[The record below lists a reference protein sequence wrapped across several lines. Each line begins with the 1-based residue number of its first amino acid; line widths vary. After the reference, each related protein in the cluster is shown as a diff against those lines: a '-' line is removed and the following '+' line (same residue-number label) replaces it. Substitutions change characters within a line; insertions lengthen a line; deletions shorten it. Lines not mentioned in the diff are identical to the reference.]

1 MSDRE
6 PIFEKSRR
14 VDDVQHLR
22 LMTLL
27 DELVRDKGVMRA
39 ARDLKV
45 DRRTL
50 NAALET
56 RRLLR
61 RMQGTLE
68 KALLEGGG
76 SPAAEQRR
84 RSDALE
90 ERVKEVEGAVRDM
103 GGELNRGLA
112 AVGDEVK
119 TLKGWVER
127 LELRQVLRE
136 GDDGNQESQSAPP
149 GNTTALVSRY
159 TPRREFP
166 ELATLEPAADDEAV
180 FGDAWPLIQE
190 WRGLR
195 ENHPNRGKG
204 LEWLQDEEHLMLV
217 ELALLEEHG
226 LTLPPQDYPPQ
237 GPGPQQPDQ
246 LAPHHPGG
254 HPAGTGQGPTAP
266 PGAAGAHLQARAA
279 VIATGLECRYSTF
292 VEDY

>member
-14 VDDVQHLR
+14 VEDVQHLR

-39 ARDLKV
+39 ARDLSV

-50 NAALET
+50 NVALET
-56 RRLLR
+56 GQLSR
-61 RMQGTLE
+61 RMRGTLE

-76 SPAAEQRR
+76 SPAAEQRH

-90 ERVKEVEGAVRDM
+90 ERVKELEGTVREM

-119 TLKGWVER
+119 TLKGRVER
-127 LELRQVLRE
+127 LERRQARE
-136 GDDGNQESQSAPP
+136 EQGGNAQASQAAPP
-149 GNTTALVSRY
+149 GSKTAPVSGY
-159 TPRREFP
+159 IPRREFP
-166 ELATLEPAADDEAV
+166 ELATLEAADDDEAV
-180 FGDAWPLIQE
+180 FGEAWPLIQE

-195 ENHPNRGKG
+195 ENHPDRGKG
-204 LEWLQDEEHLMLV
+204 LEWLQDEERLMLV

-226 LTLPPQDYPPQ
+226 LTLPPQDYPLKGLDRNNQ
-237 GPGPQQPDQ
+237 TNWRYTT
-246 LAPHHPGG
+246 LADARHE
-254 HPAGTGQGPTAP
+254 
-266 PGAAGAHLQARAA
+266 LARAQLLRRA
-279 VIATGLECRYSTF
+279 RRLLTCNLWRR
-292 VEDY
+292 